1 MPVSCRS
8 RETVSYLLR
17 NLKGK
22 PSPAMSIFLRVIV
35 GCILDIGW
43 LLVPRRRNQTGFP
56 LVYVSLDGS
65 VRELSERE
73 KEHVSQ
79 KFMFGDGA
87 RPWIKPTYRSR
98 DGWGN
103 LSGYVERRRL
113 PSRIA
118 IHPVNPNYDMAA
130 KDLKVDIL
138 GMQRAIGDSLVKN
151 DDGSVRCTPNPNISR
166 AERIERG
173 RKYQAEQLARR
184 EALAKM
190 PE

>member
-1 MPVSCRS
+1 
-8 RETVSYLLR
+8 
-17 NLKGK
+17 
-22 PSPAMSIFLRVIV
+22 MSQFVFIVFDSIYIFLRVIV
-35 GCILDIGW
+35 GCIIDIGW

-56 LVYVSLDGS
+56 LVYVNLNGS
-65 VRELSERE
+65 ARELSERE

-79 KFMFGDGA
+79 KFIFGDDA

-103 LSGYVERRRL
+103 LLGCVERRRL

-118 IHPVNPNYDMAA
+118 SHPVNPNYDMAV

-138 GMQRAIGDSLVKN
+138 GIQRAIGDSIVRN
-151 DDGSVRCTPNPNISR
+151 GDGAVTCTPNPNMSR
-166 AERIERG
+166 AERMERG

-190 PE
+190 PK

>member
-1 MPVSCRS
+1 
-8 RETVSYLLR
+8 
-17 NLKGK
+17 
-22 PSPAMSIFLRVIV
+22 MSIFLRVIV
-35 GCILDIGW
+35 GSIIDIGW
-43 LLVPRRRNQTGFP
+43 LLVPRHRTQAGFP
-56 LVYVSLDGS
+56 LVYVNLDGS
-65 VRELSERE
+65 IRELSERE

-79 KFMFGDGA
+79 KFTFGDGA

-118 IHPVNPNYDMAA
+118 IHPVNPNYDMAV

-138 GMQRAIGDSLVKN
+138 GLQRAIGDSMVRN
-151 DDGSVRCTPNPNISR
+151 ADGSVTCTPNPSMSR
-166 AERIERG
+166 AERMERG

-184 EALAKM
+184 EALATM